1 MAVNELSTLVGVV
14 LAAVSTRRPQLLNA
28 AGVQTA
34 NEEQLLDI
42 VRGLL
47 REVIDWEDYNR
58 RVEFTMRCM
67 EGDIRGMLGKCV
79 AVRHGTPDAERD
91 GFAAVSWEDD

>member
-1 MAVNELSTLVGVV
+1 MSVTDESTLVGVV
-14 LAAVSTRRPQLLNA
+14 LAAVSTRRLQLLSA
-28 AGVQTA
+28 AGARTA

-47 REVIDWEDYNR
+47 RELIDWEDYNR

-79 AVRHGTPDAERD
+79 AVRHGTPDAKRD
-91 GFAAVSWEDD
+91 GFVPVSLEDE